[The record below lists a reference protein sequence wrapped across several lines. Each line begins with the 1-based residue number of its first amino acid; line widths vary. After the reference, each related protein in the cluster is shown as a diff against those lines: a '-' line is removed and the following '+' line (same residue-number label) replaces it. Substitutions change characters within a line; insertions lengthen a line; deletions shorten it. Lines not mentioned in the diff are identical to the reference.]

1 MMIVVVWDWRTAAD
15 TGLAVCSPECH
26 ARRSVAGR
34 AILIPA
40 ARRAWMLVSA
50 CGTEASVVYGA
61 QDAADSVIQTSFVP
75 RSVAAQVAKRGHLR
89 VAMPAAATSGNSNLA
104 QFQVR
109 ACIA

>member
-1 MMIVVVWDWRTAAD
+1 
-15 TGLAVCSPECH
+15 
-26 ARRSVAGR
+26 
-34 AILIPA
+34 
-40 ARRAWMLVSA
+40 MLVSA
-50 CGTEASVVYGA
+50 CGTEASVFYGA